1 MVIFDSV
8 FQPLNNFYKAAA
20 DDPRISA
27 THISVYMALLHQWNV
42 NGGINPVII
51 ERNTLMKAAKINSRY
66 TYSKCMHCLHEYGYI
81 KYYPSFNPF
90 VGSTVYLNNFK

>member
-51 ERNTLMKAAKINSRY
+51 DTYRARLFEKFEVKNRIGLVLKAFHMDIVK
-66 TYSKCMHCLHEYGYI
+66 L
-81 KYYPSFNPF
+81 
-90 VGSTVYLNNFK
+90 